1 MPSESDPGSPGTA
14 GIAAAARALGPIL
27 LEEIAGISDEL
38 ADDLATRLGMVAWER
53 EEQIGSAQRRLLEL
67 DGFVERELVGASDP
81 CLVRELREQPFE
93 ALDLAWRALRQG
105 RRVHVESEAGACP
118 GVFRILR
125 ELAERFPE
133 RAVSLSPP
141 GVLEHEHSSWRRIGV
156 QPRHGRVALV
166 QADAD
171 RELAAY
177 VLARACLRRTGFDP
191 RVVHRVIVVGP
202 SERLERNLRRLWV
215 GARMGPVDDEHA
227 FAGPVDADRAARF
240 HAAEQ
245 AWRARESVVTLC
257 PGGRLEHANPASADG
272 DRKQGAFLAPA
283 LFRAPPV
290 HGDEPR
296 REGSGSGRGEAKMEF
311 PVDEPSLC
319 GPMLVVYPVLPNTA
333 GEAALAM
340 ARGERLLDHF
350 AGHELGHLRFG
361 NKPRELTL
369 RPIDRQLHGAL
380 LVERLPPGLP
390 EPRP

>member
-1 MPSESDPGSPGTA
+1 MPSDP

-27 LEEIAGISDEL
+27 LEQIACSSDDL
-38 ADDLATRLGMVAWER
+38 ADDLAARLGMVAWER
-53 EEQIGSAQRRLLEL
+53 EEQIGSVQRRLLEL
-67 DGFVERELVGASDP
+67 DGQVERELAGASEP

-105 RRVHVESEAGACP
+105 RRVHVESEADACP

-125 ELAERFPE
+125 ELAERF
-133 RAVSLSPP
+133 AVEQAISLTPP
-141 GVLEHEHSSWRRIGV
+141 GVLEHEHSGWRRIGV
-156 QPRHGRVALV
+156 VPRHGRVALV

-215 GARMGPVDDEHA
+215 GARMGTVDDEHA
-227 FAGPVDADRAARF
+227 FAGPVDAARAARF
-240 HAAEQ
+240 RAAER

-257 PGGRLEHANPASADG
+257 PGGQLEHANLEPA
-272 DRKQGAFLAPA
+272 DRDREQGSFLAPA
-283 LFRAPPV
+283 LLRAPPL
-290 HGDEPR
+290 HGDALPE
-296 REGSGSGRGEAKMEF
+296 S
-311 PVDEPSLC
+311 EPSIC

-333 GEAALAM
+333 DEATM

-350 AGHELGHLRFG
+350 AGPELGRLRFG
-361 NKPRELTL
+361 NKPRELSL

>member
-1 MPSESDPGSPGTA
+1 MPSTQDP
-14 GIAAAARALGPIL
+14 GIAATARALGPIL
-27 LEEIAGISDEL
+27 LEQIASRSDEL
-38 ADDLATRLGMVAWER
+38 ADDLASRLGMVAWER

-67 DGFVERELVGASDP
+67 DGMVERELAGSSEP

-93 ALDLAWRALRQG
+93 ALDLAWRVLRQG
-105 RRVHVESEAGACP
+105 RRVHVESEADASP
-118 GVFRILR
+118 GVFRMLR
-125 ELAERFPE
+125 ELVDRFPAGVE
-133 RAVSLSPP
+133 HALSLTAP

-156 QPRHGRVALV
+156 EPRHGRVALV

-215 GARMGPVDDEHA
+215 GARMGTVDDEHA
-227 FAGPVDADRAARF
+227 FAGSVDAARAARF
-240 HAAEQ
+240 TAAER
-245 AWRARESVVTLC
+245 AWRERESVVTLC
-257 PGGRLEHANPASADG
+257 PGGQLEHANREPGREPGREPES
-272 DRKQGAFLAPA
+272 FLAPA
-283 LFRAPPV
+283 LLRAPPL
-290 HGDEPR
+290 HGDELP
-296 REGSGSGRGEAKMEF
+296 EG
-311 PVDEPSLC
+311 EPSIC
-319 GPMLVVYPVLPNTA
+319 GPMLVVYPVLPNTDD
-333 GEAALAM
+333 AASI

-350 AGHELGHLRFG
+350 AGRELGRLRFG
-361 NKPRELTL
+361 SKPRELTL

>member
-1 MPSESDPGSPGTA
+1 MAQDPG
-14 GIAAAARALGPIL
+14 IASTARALGPTL
-27 LEEIAGISDEL
+27 LEQIARGSDEL
-38 ADDLATRLGMVAWER
+38 ADDLAARLDMVAWER
-53 EEQIGSAQRRLLEL
+53 EEQIGAAQRRLLEL
-67 DGFVERELVGASDP
+67 DGSVERELAGSADP

-105 RRVHVESEAGACP
+105 RRVHVESEADACP
-118 GVFRILR
+118 GVFRILG
-125 ELAERFPE
+125 ELAERF
-133 RAVSLSPP
+133 ATGAISLTAP
-141 GVLEHEHSSWRRIGV
+141 GVVEHEHTGWKRIGV
-156 QPRHGRVALV
+156 EPRHGRVALV

-215 GARMGPVDDEHA
+215 GARMGTVDDEQA
-227 FAGPVDADRAARF
+227 FAGPVDSRRAGQFA
-240 HAAEQ
+240 AAER
-245 AWRARESVVTLC
+245 AWRGRESVITIC
-257 PGGRLEHANPASADG
+257 PGGELEHAERGRPSCG
-272 DRKQGAFLAPA
+272 SFLAPA
-283 LFRAPPV
+283 LLRAPALP
-290 HGDEPR
+290 GNQLP
-296 REGSGSGRGEAKMEF
+296 EG
-311 PVDEPSLC
+311 EPSTC
-319 GPMLVVYPVLPNTA
+319 GPMLVMYPVLPTTPN
-333 GEAALAM
+333 EDAAAT
-340 ARGERLLDHF
+340 GERLLQHF

>member
-1 MPSESDPGSPGTA
+1 MPSEQDQ
-14 GIAAAARALGPIL
+14 GIAATARALGPSL
-27 LEEIAGISDEL
+27 LEQIARGSDEL
-38 ADDLATRLGMVAWER
+38 ADDLATRLDMVAWER

-67 DGFVERELVGASDP
+67 DGAVERELAGSSAP
-81 CLVRELREQPFE
+81 CLVRELREQPLE

-118 GVFRILR
+118 GVFRILG
-125 ELAERFPE
+125 ELAERFPAG
-133 RAVSLSPP
+133 AVSLTPP
-141 GVLEHEHSSWRRIGV
+141 GTIEHEHTSWKRIGV
-156 QPRHGRVALV
+156 EPRHGRIALV

-227 FAGPVDADRAARF
+227 FAGPVDSARAERF
-240 HAAEQ
+240 AAAER
-245 AWRARESVVTLC
+245 AWRGLASVVTIC
-257 PGGRLEHANPASADG
+257 PGGELEHAERLGRSAAG
-272 DRKQGAFLAPA
+272 LAHSFLAPA
-283 LFRAPPV
+283 LLRAPPV
-290 HGDEPR
+290 RGDELP
-296 REGSGSGRGEAKMEF
+296 EG
-311 PVDEPSLC
+311 EPDTC
-319 GPMLVVYPVLPNTA
+319 GPMLVVYPVLPNTP
-333 GEAALAM
+333 GEAAA
-340 ARGERLLDHF
+340 ATGERLLEHF
-350 AGHELGHLRFG
+350 AGRELGRLRFG

>member
-1 MPSESDPGSPGTA
+1 MPSEQDP
-14 GIAAAARALGPIL
+14 GIAATARALGPIL
-27 LEEIAGISDEL
+27 LEQIACSSDDL

-67 DGFVERELVGASDP
+67 DGLVEREFAGSSEP

-93 ALDLAWRALRQG
+93 ALDLAWRVLRQG

-125 ELAERFPE
+125 ELAERFPSE
-133 RAVSLSPP
+133 SVSLTPP
-141 GVLEHEHSSWRRIGV
+141 GTLEHAHSGWRRIGV
-156 QPRHGRVALV
+156 EPRHGRVALV

-215 GARMGPVDDEHA
+215 GARMGTVDDEHA
-227 FAGPVDADRAARF
+227 FAGPVDAERAAEF
-240 HAAEQ
+240 SAAER
-245 AWRARESVVTLC
+245 AWRERESVVMLC
-257 PGGRLEHANPASADG
+257 PGGQLEHAG
-272 DRKQGAFLAPA
+272 RGLETGRFLAPA
-283 LFRAPPV
+283 LLRAPPI
-290 HGDEPR
+290 HGDELPER
-296 REGSGSGRGEAKMEF
+296 
-311 PVDEPSLC
+311 EPSIC
-319 GPMLVVYPVLPNTA
+319 GPMLVVYPVLPNNPD
-333 GEAALAM
+333 EAAV

-350 AGHELGHLRFG
+350 AGRELGRLRFG

>member
-1 MPSESDPGSPGTA
+1 MPSGQDPN
-14 GIAAAARALGPIL
+14 IAAAARALGPIL
-27 LEEIAGISDEL
+27 LEQIACSSDEL
-38 ADDLATRLGMVAWER
+38 ADDLAARLGMVAWER
-53 EEQIGSAQRRLLEL
+53 EEQIGAAQRRLLEL
-67 DGFVERELVGASDP
+67 EDLGERELARSSEP

-93 ALDLAWRALRQG
+93 ALDLAWRALRRG

-118 GVFRILR
+118 GVFRLLG
-125 ELAERFPE
+125 ELAERFP
-133 RAVSLSPP
+133 ADAISLTPP

-156 QPRHGRVALV
+156 EPRHGRVALV

-215 GARMGPVDDEHA
+215 GARMGTVDDEHA
-227 FAGPVDADRAARF
+227 FAGPVDADRAAQFR
-240 HAAEQ
+240 AAEH
-245 AWRARESVVTLC
+245 AWRAREGVVTLC
-257 PGGRLEHANPASADG
+257 PGGQLEHANRASADG
-272 DRKQGAFLAPA
+272 RESGSFLAPA
-283 LFRAPPV
+283 LLRAPPV
-290 HGDEPR
+290 HDDVLP
-296 REGSGSGRGEAKMEF
+296 EG
-311 PVDEPSLC
+311 EPSIC
-319 GPMLVVYPVLPNTA
+319 GPMLIVVPVLPTTA
-333 GEAALAM
+333 DENAM

-350 AGHELGHLRFG
+350 AGRELGRLRFG
-361 NKPRELTL
+361 NKPRDLTL

>member
-1 MPSESDPGSPGTA
+1 MPSEQDP
-14 GIAAAARALGPIL
+14 GIAATARALGPIL
-27 LEEIAGISDEL
+27 LEQIACSSDDL

-67 DGFVERELVGASDP
+67 DGFVERELAGSSEP

-93 ALDLAWRALRQG
+93 ALDLAWRVLRQG

-125 ELAERFPE
+125 ELAERFPTE
-133 RAVSLSPP
+133 SVSLTPP
-141 GVLEHEHSSWRRIGV
+141 GTLEHAHSGWRRIGV
-156 QPRHGRVALV
+156 EPRHGRVALV

-215 GARMGPVDDEHA
+215 GARMGTVDDEHA
-227 FAGPVDADRAARF
+227 FAGPVDPERAAEF
-240 HAAEQ
+240 SAAER
-245 AWRARESVVTLC
+245 AWRERESVVTLC
-257 PGGRLEHANPASADG
+257 PGGQLEHAGRGLENG
-272 DRKQGAFLAPA
+272 RFLAPA
-283 LFRAPPV
+283 LLRAPPI
-290 HGDEPR
+290 HGDELP
-296 REGSGSGRGEAKMEF
+296 GS
-311 PVDEPSLC
+311 EPSIC
-319 GPMLVVYPVLPNTA
+319 GPMLVVYPVLPNNPD
-333 GEAALAM
+333 EAAV

-350 AGHELGHLRFG
+350 AGRELGRLRFG

>member
-1 MPSESDPGSPGTA
+1 MPTEQDP
-14 GIAAAARALGPIL
+14 GIAATARALGQIL
-27 LEEIAGISDEL
+27 LEQIARSSDEL
-38 ADDLATRLGMVAWER
+38 ADDLATRLGMVAWQR
-53 EEQIGSAQRRLLEL
+53 EEQIGSVQRRLLEL
-67 DGFVERELVGASDP
+67 DDLVERELAGSSEP

-118 GVFRILR
+118 GVFRILG
-125 ELAERFPE
+125 ELAERFVTG
-133 RAVSLSPP
+133 ALALTPP
-141 GVLEHEHSSWRRIGV
+141 GVLEHEHTSWRRIGV
-156 QPRHGRVALV
+156 EPRHGRVALV

-177 VLARACLRRTGFDP
+177 VLASACLRRTGFDP

-215 GARMGPVDDEHA
+215 GARMGSVDDEHA
-227 FAGPVDADRAARF
+227 FAGPVDADRAAKF
-240 HAAEQ
+240 SAAER
-245 AWRARESVVTLC
+245 AWRERESVVVLC
-257 PGGRLEHANPASADG
+257 PGGQLEHANRNSADG
-272 DRKQGAFLAPA
+272 DREQGLFLAPA
-283 LFRAPPV
+283 LLRAPPL
-290 HGDEPR
+290 HGDELP
-296 REGSGSGRGEAKMEF
+296 A
-311 PVDEPSLC
+311 DEPSIE
-319 GPMLVVYPVLPNTA
+319 GPMLVVYPVLPHTA
-333 GEAALAM
+333 DEAAI

-350 AGHELGHLRFG
+350 AGRELGRLRFG